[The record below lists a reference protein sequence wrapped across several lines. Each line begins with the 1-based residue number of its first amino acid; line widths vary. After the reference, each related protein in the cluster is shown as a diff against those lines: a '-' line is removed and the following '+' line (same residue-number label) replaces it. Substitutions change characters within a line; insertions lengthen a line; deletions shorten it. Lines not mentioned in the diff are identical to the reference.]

1 MKDDLLD
8 EAALFEM
15 DETKRQANLIKHGV
29 DLIEAAEIFA
39 DFFISRIDRRTDYG
53 EVRFAALG
61 YVGGVAYVVVY
72 TLRGDKIRLISA
84 RKAGSREIDRY
95 KNFLTR

>member
-53 EVRFAALG
+53 EVRFAALW

>member
-1 MKDDLLD
+1 M
-8 EAALFEM
+8 FEM
-15 DETKRQANLIKHGV
+15 DEIKRQANLLKHGV

-61 YVGGVAYVVVY
+61 YVGEIAYVVVY
-72 TLRGDKIRLISA
+72 TQRGDKIRLISA
-84 RKAGSREIDRY
+84 RRAGSREIERY
-95 KNFLTR
+95 KNVLTR